1 MAEAVGLTA
10 SVSGLFSLGL
20 QVTGGIVK
28 YLDAFESRQ
37 EELAYVRQ
45 HNDALK
51 ATLLAINTA
60 LLNFQNQS
68 PELTAAVTQTV
79 LSCKKEL
86 CAVEVLRVD
95 LADGDGSTWTTRLKN
110 KKKKFTYP
118 FHRSKVQQLA
128 QRLQQANEVLQ
139 LALHGLEL

>member
-1 MAEAVGLTA
+1 MAEAVGLAA
-10 SVSGLFSLGL
+10 SISGLLSLGL
-20 QVTGGIVK
+20 QVTGVIVK
-28 YLDAFESRQ
+28 YLDAFESRH

-60 LLNFQNQS
+60 SSCFQDQS
-68 PELTAAVTQTV
+68 PKLTAAVTRNV

-86 CAVEVLRVD
+86 SAVDALCVS
-95 LADGDGSTWTTRLKN
+95 LADYDRSILMTRLEN

-139 LALHGLEL
+139 LTLHGLEL